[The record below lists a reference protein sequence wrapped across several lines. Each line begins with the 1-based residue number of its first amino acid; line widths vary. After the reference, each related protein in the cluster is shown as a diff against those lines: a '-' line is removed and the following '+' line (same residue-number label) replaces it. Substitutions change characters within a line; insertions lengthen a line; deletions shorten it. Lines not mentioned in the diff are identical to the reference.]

1 MWPRPRTYHV
11 SVAEFELI
19 KFNLAKCAGRIYAL
33 ESMLYLTAGLQDVG
47 IKPDVEVESA
57 CVKQFAVE
65 TSDFVTRRCL
75 DMLGAQTNLRD
86 SPFQQFLAENQVLQS
101 WQGSNNILKCFIAIS
116 GKSRA
121 YLHLRYFFHNVH
133 FFPLIFK

>member
-1 MWPRPRTYHV
+1 MIFRDNFYYVASPKDLSHV

-19 KFNLAKCAGRIYAL
+19 KFNLAKCAG
-33 ESMLYLTAGLQDVG
+33 
-47 IKPDVEVESA
+47 EVESA

-116 GKSRA
+116 GKSCA
-121 YLHLRYFFHNVH
+121 YLHG
-133 FFPLIFK
+133 IFSINFRTVLWIRK

>member
-1 MWPRPRTYHV
+1 
-11 SVAEFELI
+11 
-19 KFNLAKCAGRIYAL
+19 
-33 ESMLYLTAGLQDVG
+33 MLYLTAGLQDVG

-116 GKSRA
+116 GKSCS
-121 YLHLRYFFHNVH
+121 YLHLRYFFLKLSHSVVDSVAD
-133 FFPLIFK
+133 PGCLSRIPDPVS